1 MGPPGTA
8 EVILP
13 PQRGSNSH
21 CLAGPL
27 RPDPEESSFWISICF
42 LGPKS
47 TTILAGRCA
56 DFKQKY
62 DLNDN
67 GKIDPEEREIML
79 EDRRRI
85 MIDADA
91 KRDAQRRM
99 AWFSL
104 TGMLLFPFGVVFT
117 EWMQLPRASE
127 MLSSMSNIYYVSI
140 AAIVAAYYGF
150 TNMGKKE

>member
-1 MGPPGTA
+1 M
-8 EVILP
+8 
-13 PQRGSNSH
+13 
-21 CLAGPL
+21 
-27 RPDPEESSFWISICF
+27 
-42 LGPKS
+42 PK
-47 TTILAGRCA
+47 A
-56 DFKQKY
+56 KY

-67 GKIDPEEREIML
+67 GKIDPDEREIML

-117 EWMQLPRASE
+117 EWMELPRASE

-150 TNMGKKE
+150 TNMGSKE

>member
-1 MGPPGTA
+1 M
-8 EVILP
+8 
-13 PQRGSNSH
+13 
-21 CLAGPL
+21 
-27 RPDPEESSFWISICF
+27 
-42 LGPKS
+42 PK
-47 TTILAGRCA
+47 
-56 DFKQKY
+56 QNY

-67 GKIDPEEREIML
+67 GKIDPEVREIML

-85 MIDADA
+85 MMDADA
-91 KRDAQRRM
+91 MRDAQRRM

-117 EWMQLPRASE
+117 EWMELPRASE

-150 TNMGKKE
+150 INMGKNQ

>member
-1 MGPPGTA
+1 MPG
-8 EVILP
+8 VCNP
-13 PQRGSNSH
+13 V
-21 CLAGPL
+21 
-27 RPDPEESSFWISICF
+27 
-42 LGPKS
+42 
-47 TTILAGRCA
+47 
-56 DFKQKY
+56 Y

-117 EWMQLPRASE
+117 EWMELPRASE

-150 TNMGKKE
+150 TNMGKSQ

>member
-1 MGPPGTA
+1 M
-8 EVILP
+8 
-13 PQRGSNSH
+13 
-21 CLAGPL
+21 
-27 RPDPEESSFWISICF
+27 
-42 LGPKS
+42 PK
-47 TTILAGRCA
+47 
-56 DFKQKY
+56 QNY

-67 GKIDPEEREIML
+67 GKIDPDEREIML

-117 EWMQLPRASE
+117 EWMELPRASE

-150 TNMGKKE
+150 TNMGSKD

>member
-1 MGPPGTA
+1 MQMP
-8 EVILP
+8 
-13 PQRGSNSH
+13 
-21 CLAGPL
+21 
-27 RPDPEESSFWISICF
+27 
-42 LGPKS
+42 
-47 TTILAGRCA
+47 
-56 DFKQKY
+56 KQKY

-67 GKIDPEEREIML
+67 GKIDPDEREIML
-79 EDRRRI
+79 DDRRRQVA
-85 MIDADA
+85 DADA

-117 EWMQLPRASE
+117 EWAELPRAAE

>member
-1 MGPPGTA
+1 M
-8 EVILP
+8 
-13 PQRGSNSH
+13 
-21 CLAGPL
+21 
-27 RPDPEESSFWISICF
+27 
-42 LGPKS
+42 PK
-47 TTILAGRCA
+47 AN
-56 DFKQKY
+56 Y

-85 MIDADA
+85 MVDADA

-117 EWMQLPRASE
+117 EWMELPRASE

-150 TNMGKKE
+150 TNMGKNQ

>member
-1 MGPPGTA
+1 M
-8 EVILP
+8 
-13 PQRGSNSH
+13 
-21 CLAGPL
+21 
-27 RPDPEESSFWISICF
+27 
-42 LGPKS
+42 PK
-47 TTILAGRCA
+47 A
-56 DFKQKY
+56 KY

-67 GKIDPEEREIML
+67 GKIDPEEREML
-79 EDRRRI
+79 MEDRRIAQDERRREVS
-85 MIDADA
+85 DADA

-117 EWMQLPRASE
+117 EWMELPRASE

-150 TNMGKKE
+150 TNTGKGQ

>member
-1 MGPPGTA
+1 M
-8 EVILP
+8 
-13 PQRGSNSH
+13 
-21 CLAGPL
+21 
-27 RPDPEESSFWISICF
+27 
-42 LGPKS
+42 PK
-47 TTILAGRCA
+47 A
-56 DFKQKY
+56 KY

-85 MIDADA
+85 MMDADA

-117 EWMQLPRASE
+117 EWAELPRASE

-150 TNMGKKE
+150 TNMNGKNQ

>member
-1 MGPPGTA
+1 MP
-8 EVILP
+8 
-13 PQRGSNSH
+13 
-21 CLAGPL
+21 
-27 RPDPEESSFWISICF
+27 
-42 LGPKS
+42 
-47 TTILAGRCA
+47 
-56 DFKQKY
+56 KQKY

-85 MIDADA
+85 MMDADA

-117 EWMQLPRASE
+117 EWMELPRASE

-150 TNMGKKE
+150 TNMGKNK

>member
-1 MGPPGTA
+1 M
-8 EVILP
+8 
-13 PQRGSNSH
+13 
-21 CLAGPL
+21 
-27 RPDPEESSFWISICF
+27 
-42 LGPKS
+42 PK
-47 TTILAGRCA
+47 A
-56 DFKQKY
+56 KY

-67 GKIDPEEREIML
+67 GKIDPDERAIML
-79 EDRRRI
+79 EDRKRI

-117 EWMQLPRASE
+117 EWMELPRASE

-150 TNMGKKE
+150 TNMGSKE

>member
-1 MGPPGTA
+1 M
-8 EVILP
+8 
-13 PQRGSNSH
+13 
-21 CLAGPL
+21 
-27 RPDPEESSFWISICF
+27 
-42 LGPKS
+42 PK
-47 TTILAGRCA
+47 AN
-56 DFKQKY
+56 Y

-85 MIDADA
+85 MMDADA
-91 KRDAQRRM
+91 KRDVQRRM

-117 EWMQLPRASE
+117 EWMELPRASE

-150 TNMGKKE
+150 TNMGKNQ

>member
-1 MGPPGTA
+1 M
-8 EVILP
+8 
-13 PQRGSNSH
+13 H
-21 CLAGPL
+21 M
-27 RPDPEESSFWISICF
+27 
-42 LGPKS
+42 PK
-47 TTILAGRCA
+47 
-56 DFKQKY
+56 QNY

-67 GKIDPEEREIML
+67 GKIDPDEREIML

-104 TGMLLFPFGVVFT
+104 TGMLLFPFGVVIT
-117 EWMQLPRASE
+117 EWMELPRASE

-150 TNMGKKE
+150 TNMGKNQ

>member
-1 MGPPGTA
+1 M
-8 EVILP
+8 
-13 PQRGSNSH
+13 
-21 CLAGPL
+21 
-27 RPDPEESSFWISICF
+27 
-42 LGPKS
+42 PK
-47 TTILAGRCA
+47 A
-56 DFKQKY
+56 KY

-67 GKIDPEEREIML
+67 GQIDPDERAIML
-79 EDRRRI
+79 EDRKRI

-117 EWMQLPRASE
+117 EWMELPRASE

-150 TNMGKKE
+150 TNMGKEQ

>member
-1 MGPPGTA
+1 M
-8 EVILP
+8 
-13 PQRGSNSH
+13 
-21 CLAGPL
+21 
-27 RPDPEESSFWISICF
+27 
-42 LGPKS
+42 PKV
-47 TTILAGRCA
+47 
-56 DFKQKY
+56 KY

-67 GKIDPEEREIML
+67 GKIDPDERAIML
-79 EDRRRI
+79 EDRKRI

-117 EWMQLPRASE
+117 EWMELPRASE

-150 TNMGKKE
+150 TNMGKGQ

>member
-1 MGPPGTA
+1 M
-8 EVILP
+8 
-13 PQRGSNSH
+13 
-21 CLAGPL
+21 
-27 RPDPEESSFWISICF
+27 
-42 LGPKS
+42 PK
-47 TTILAGRCA
+47 A
-56 DFKQKY
+56 KY

-85 MIDADA
+85 MMDADA

-117 EWMQLPRASE
+117 EWMELPRASE

-150 TNMGKKE
+150 TNMGSKE

>member
-1 MGPPGTA
+1 MA
-8 EVILP
+8 K
-13 PQRGSNSH
+13 
-21 CLAGPL
+21 A
-27 RPDPEESSFWISICF
+27 
-42 LGPKS
+42 
-47 TTILAGRCA
+47 
-56 DFKQKY
+56 KY

-67 GKIDPEEREIML
+67 GKIDPDEREIML

-85 MIDADA
+85 MMDADA

-117 EWMQLPRASE
+117 EWMELPRASE

-150 TNMGKKE
+150 TNMGSRE